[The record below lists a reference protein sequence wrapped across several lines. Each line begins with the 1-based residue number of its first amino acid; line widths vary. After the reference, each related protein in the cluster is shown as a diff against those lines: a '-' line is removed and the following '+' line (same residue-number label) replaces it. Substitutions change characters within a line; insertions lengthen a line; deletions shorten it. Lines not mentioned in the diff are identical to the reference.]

1 MLLVLDLRN
10 LLGIV
15 GSELYHIFSS
25 ASSATSSSSIL
36 LTTYHIMLILGFILD
51 YVYPLV
57 GITSKVIL
65 GVNLSSMDWTF
76 HIPN

>member
-1 MLLVLDLRN
+1 MSCN
-10 LLGIV
+10 
-15 GSELYHIFSS
+15 HAFS
-25 ASSATSSSSIL
+25 ASSATSSSIL
-36 LTTYHIMLILGFILD
+36 LTAYHIILLLGFILD

-65 GVNLSSMDWTF
+65 GLNLSSMDWTF